1 MTETLSEALNK
12 AVPKNLD
19 EIIRANRDMA
29 SFYLS
34 TDAQIVELNRAIAEV
49 DQVKDEIEDW
59 RFITLDVGE
68 LGTKVMLL
76 GDAQRQ
82 RESWITSTVC
92 AIDFDTKLVVTA
104 NSVYRLVGERGNGE
118 PPLNHLLHVCHW
130 LHKTNANAAKHFD
143 VLNVFY

>member
-34 TDAQIVELNRAIAEV
+34 TDAQIAELNRTIAEV

-82 RESWITSTVC
+82 RKSWITSTVC
-92 AIDFDTKLVVTA
+92 TIDFDTKLVVTA

-130 LHKTNANAAKHFD
+130 LHETNANAAKHFD